1 MEKFDKDIERQKIK
15 NVHLLS
21 LIFTEVVII
30 IAMIT
35 FLSMAWKRCT
45 AYSNE
50 VLNDEDDDHQAITT
64 SPFFIFGVTT
74 VAIFCTIVLILFIV
88 RFSVFRQTRKL
99 TLLHELAIHLTISTI
114 VIFVSFFSPYMLLAL
129 VNDPLQTSL
138 TYLFVT
144 FFCILLVFS
153 LFFFK

>member
-1 MEKFDKDIERQKIK
+1 
-15 NVHLLS
+15 
-21 LIFTEVVII
+21 
-30 IAMIT
+30 
-35 FLSMAWKRCT
+35 
-45 AYSNE
+45 

-64 SPFFIFGVTT
+64 SPVPFFIFGVTT
-74 VAIFCTIVLILFIV
+74 VAIFCTIALILFIV
-88 RFSVFRQTRKL
+88 RLSVFRQTRKL

-114 VIFVSFFSPYMLLAL
+114 IFFVSFFSPYMLLAL